1 MTLVEAP
8 PDQPCP
14 TPPPLGEV
22 SLPNPAEGFEPEP
35 AVRAICEAF
44 AIVDDQ
50 LEAAYR
56 EFEAP
61 GFFDDA
67 DAMGRAGERIV
78 AAGVEIEGLVGDE
91 TSARVAADV
100 RAFGEAFQEEGR
112 RAGEGD
118 LSDRSGRQ
126 LFHDLGREYSQDCF
140 GRLGSDRLL
149 TRAELAS
156 WFVDE
161 FDLPATDDDAFTDD
175 DGTDLE
181 DAINRAAAAGVVTGC
196 SETIFCGDDF
206 ATRGLMATLLAR
218 ALDLPATEADAFG
231 DDSGSRYEEAI
242 NRIAAAGLV
251 AGHRSGA
258 FRPEEGLTIRMA
270 QVFLSRARRL

>member
-1 MTLVEAP
+1 MTLDEVP

-35 AVRAICEAF
+35 AVRAMCEAF
-44 AIVDDQ
+44 TVVDDQ
-50 LEAAYR
+50 LESAYR

-61 GFFDDA
+61 GFLDDA
-67 DAMGRAGERIV
+67 DAVARAGERIT
-78 AAGVEIEGLVGDE
+78 AAGIEIEGLVDDE
-91 TSARVAADV
+91 TSTEVAADV
-100 RAFGEAFQEEGR
+100 RAFGQAFQDEGR

-126 LFHDLGREYSQDCF
+126 LFHDLGREYRQDCF

-161 FDLPATDDDAFTDD
+161 FNLPATADDAFTDD
-175 DGTDLE
+175 DGSDLE

-196 SETIFCGDDF
+196 TETTFCGDDV
-206 ATRGLMATLLAR
+206 ASRGLMATFLAR
-218 ALDLPATEADAFG
+218 ALDLPATEADAFS
-231 DDSGSRYEEAI
+231 DDTGSPHEDDI